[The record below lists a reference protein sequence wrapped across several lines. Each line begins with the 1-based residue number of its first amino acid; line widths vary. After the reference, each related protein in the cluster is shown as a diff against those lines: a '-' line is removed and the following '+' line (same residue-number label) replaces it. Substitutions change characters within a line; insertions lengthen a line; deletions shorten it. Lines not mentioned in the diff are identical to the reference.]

1 MASGTSR
8 VVRGSFV
15 GTGALLNVRT
25 VGFRPRTVRLWNID
39 GLAKAHWQDGLPDA
53 AAWKV
58 ITAGTQSYITSNGV
72 TPLSNGFS
80 LGADADLNVSGEV
93 VHWEAVE

>member
-15 GTGALLNVRT
+15 GSGAALNVRT
-25 VGFRPRTVRLWNID
+25 VGFRPRTVNLWNID
-39 GLAKAHWQDGLPDA
+39 GLAKAHWQDTFPDA
-53 AAWKV
+53 SAWKV
-58 ITAGTQSYITSNGV
+58 ITAGTQSYITTNGV
-72 TPLSNGFS
+72 TPLSDGFQ